1 MSSLVA
7 LILLGTVYSR
17 LWYAAP
23 LIVAISLVYAATR
36 HERPWPILEHA
47 IRFGAWVI
55 GFMLVIFVVLYVV
68 AWFV

>member
-1 MSSLVA
+1 MSSLLA
-7 LILLGTVYSR
+7 LILLATFYNR

-23 LIVAISLVYAATR
+23 LVLAISLVYAATR

-47 IRFGAWVI
+47 IRFGSWIA
-55 GFMLVIFVVLYVV
+55 GFMLVIFVILYVV